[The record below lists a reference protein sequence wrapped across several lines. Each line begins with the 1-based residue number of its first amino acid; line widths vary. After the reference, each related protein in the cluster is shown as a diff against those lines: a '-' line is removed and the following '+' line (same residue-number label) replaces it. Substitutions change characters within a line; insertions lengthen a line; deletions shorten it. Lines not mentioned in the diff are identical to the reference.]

1 MTKTSNPTNVVII
14 DRIVSV
20 IFVLG
25 GLAFLRWDTTVSTS
39 YIGFLVVVAGIV
51 NTLSNQLVAS
61 LLSVTEKNFLGSVGS
76 GAQGSNTD
84 VSPTSL
90 HN

>member
-76 GAQGSNTD
+76 GAQGANTG
-84 VSPTSL
+84 VSPRSL